1 MSLREDYLTLKQD
14 LIDIADAIRAKK
26 GIKKKMNLDEMAIVI
41 EKDDRVLEINDTSN
55 TDSDDYKLKKLMLE
69 NGYQTDEDE
78 TEISFEGLPVTCLKY
93 KAFYPIS
100 NSTSLPS
107 NVYLTSLKLGSIE
120 KIEEKAC
127 YNCVNLISVN
137 AENVIEIGDQ
147 AFYNATTQ
155 ASQLQDFIA
164 SKVEK
169 IGYRAFWARSF
180 NCGPQ
185 FLNFPFTNVKEIGES
200 AFENSRITEIYA
212 PNLEILGQQ
221 AFYYCQPLKK
231 VTLSAIKTI
240 TANSFQGTALSELYL
255 LGAHFC
261 PLNQSFSSSLKVY
274 VQEELIDLYKND
286 PIWNKSIILPL
297 PEEVN

>member
-26 GIKKKMNLDEMAIVI
+26 GIKKKMKLDEMAKVI

-55 TDSDDYKLKKLMLE
+55 TDSDDYQLKKLMDGE
-69 NGYQTDEDE
+69 GYQTDENE
-78 TEISFEGLPVTCLKY
+78 TEISFEKLPVTCLKY
-93 KAFYPIS
+93 RAFFPS
-100 NSTSLPS
+100 SVSLPS
-107 NVYLTSLKLGSIE
+107 NVYLTNLKLGSIE
-120 KIEEKAC
+120 KIDEQAC

-137 AENVIEIGDQ
+137 AENVVEIGYQ
-147 AFYNATTQ
+147 AFHNATSQ

-164 SKVEK
+164 PKAEK
-169 IGYRAFWARSF
+169 IGNEAFRAKSF

-200 AFENSRITEIYA
+200 AFENSRITEIYV
-212 PNLEILGQQ
+212 PNLEVLGQK

-231 VTLSAIKTI
+231 VTLSAIKEI

-255 LGAHFC
+255 LGTHFC
-261 PLNQSFSSSLKVY
+261 PLTQSLSSSLQVY
-274 VQEELIDLYKND
+274 VRKELIDLYKND

-297 PEEVN
+297 PEEVS

>member
-26 GIKKKMNLDEMAIVI
+26 GIKKKMKLDEMAKVI

-55 TDSDDYKLKKLMLE
+55 TDSDDYQLRKLMLE

-120 KIEEKAC
+120 KIDEQAC

-137 AENVIEIGDQ
+137 AENVIEIGAR
-147 AFYNATTQ
+147 AFYNGTMQ

-164 SKVEK
+164 PKLEK
-169 IGYRAFWARSF
+169 IGDWAFYASKL
-180 NCGPQ
+180 NKGPQ
-185 FLNFPFTNVKEIGES
+185 LSNFSFENVKEIGEF
-200 AFENSRITEIYA
+200 AFANSRITEVYA
-212 PNLEILGQQ
+212 PRLEKIGMKAFSSCYSLG
-221 AFYYCQPLKK
+221 K
-231 VTLSAIKTI
+231 VTLSAIKEI
-240 TANSFQGTALSELYL
+240 TVDSFQGATLSDLYL
-255 LGAHFC
+255 LGTHFC
-261 PLNQSFSSSLKVY
+261 SLNQSFSSSLKVY
-274 VQEELIDLYKND
+274 VRKELIDIYKND

-297 PEEVN
+297 PEEVS

>member
-26 GIKKKMNLDEMAIVI
+26 GIKKKMKLDEMAKVI

-93 KAFYPIS
+93 KAFYPS
-100 NSTSLPS
+100 SVTLPS

-120 KIEEKAC
+120 KIDEQAC

-137 AENVIEIGDQ
+137 AENVIEIGAR
-147 AFYNATTQ
+147 AFYNGTTQ

-164 SKVEK
+164 PKLEK
-169 IGYRAFWARSF
+169 IGDWAFYASGL
-180 NCGPQ
+180 NKGPQ
-185 FLNFPFTNVKEIGES
+185 LSNFSFENVKEIGEY
-200 AFENSRITEIYA
+200 AFENSRITEVYA
-212 PNLEILGQQ
+212 PKLEKIGYG
-221 AFYYCQPLKK
+221 AFFHCYSLRK
-231 VTLSAIKTI
+231 VTLSALKEI
-240 TANSFQGTALSELYL
+240 TGNSLQAAALSELYL
-255 LGAHFC
+255 LGTHFC

-297 PEEVN
+297 PEEVS